1 MRGLSAIIRKEM
13 GHFFVSPIAYVVA
26 GVFLVLT
33 GFFFYQFVVIYSER
47 AMAAAMQSRFG
58 PPPDMDV
65 PGLVLRNFFGLIGT
79 VVLFIS
85 PMLTMG
91 GYTEEKK
98 RGTMELLLTSPLRDS
113 DIVLGKFLATLGL
126 FKLMLLPTLF
136 YMLILFLASDPR
148 PPWLLLLGG
157 YLGVILL
164 GGTLIA
170 LGLFISSLVENQ
182 IVSAIVTFGLFLLLW
197 VLDVGVRGSTS
208 WWGEALQYVSILRH
222 FDDFT
227 RGIVDTSSAI
237 FYLSAMALGV
247 FLTLRSLDAMR
258 WRRA

>member
-1 MRGLSAIIRKEM
+1 MRGLVAIVRKEM

-33 GFFFYQFVVIYSER
+33 GFFFYQFVVIFSER
-47 AMAAAMQSRFG
+47 ALQASMQSRFG
-58 PPPDMDV
+58 PPPSLDV

-91 GYTEEKK
+91 AYTEEKK
-98 RGTMELLLTSPLRDS
+98 RGTIELLMTSPLRDS
-113 DIVLGKFLATLGL
+113 EIVLGKFIATLGL
-126 FKLMLLPTLF
+126 FGLMLLPTVIYQVVL
-136 YMLILFLASDPR
+136 LLASDPR
-148 PPWLLLLGG
+148 PPWMLIVGG

-164 GGTLIA
+164 GATLIA
-170 LGLFISSLVENQ
+170 LGLFISSLAENQ
-182 IVSAIVTFGLFLLLW
+182 IVAAVVTFGLFLLLW
-197 VLDVGVRGSTS
+197 VLDVGVRGSTT
-208 WWGEALQYVSILRH
+208 WWGESLQYISILRH
-222 FDDFT
+222 YDDFT
-227 RGIVDTSSAI
+227 RGVVDSSSVV
-237 FYLSAMALGV
+237 FYLSATLLGI

>member
-1 MRGLSAIIRKEM
+1 MRGLVAIVRKEM

-33 GFFFYQFVVIYSER
+33 GFFFYQFVVIFSER
-47 AMAAAMQSRFG
+47 ALQASMQSRFG
-58 PPPDMDV
+58 PPPSLDV

-91 GYTEEKK
+91 AYTEEKK
-98 RGTMELLLTSPLRDS
+98 RGTIELLMTSPLRDS
-113 DIVLGKFLATLGL
+113 EIVLGKFIATLGL
-126 FKLMLLPTLF
+126 FGLMLLPTVI
-136 YMLILFLASDPR
+136 YQVVLFLASDPR
-148 PPWLLLLGG
+148 PPWMLIVGG

-164 GGTLIA
+164 GATLIA
-170 LGLFISSLVENQ
+170 LGLFISSLAENQ
-182 IVSAIVTFGLFLLLW
+182 IVAAVVTFGLFLLLW
-197 VLDVGVRGSTS
+197 VLDVGVRGSTT
-208 WWGEALQYVSILRH
+208 WWGESLQYISILRH
-222 FDDFT
+222 YDDFT
-227 RGIVDTSSAI
+227 RGVVDSSSVV
-237 FYLSAMALGV
+237 FYLSATLLGI